1 LHDLRSF
8 LDLLDERG
16 ELVRIR
22 REVSPRFEMPALMVQ
37 LEKAGKAFI
46 FENVAGAT
54 FPLTGGLLSN
64 ARRLGLAVGQDIS
77 DDYDHRDHAR
87 VYRDAVGKA
96 QAPRVVDTGPVK
108 EVVLSGEEID
118 LTSLPVPTF
127 FELDS
132 GPFMTGAVGIS
143 FDSEHDQLNMGFYRG
158 LILGTDRVLANASS
172 MSDLRRIYAAAEQA
186 GEKMPIAL
194 CIGVPPA
201 LLMAASGKT
210 PPGLTELDIAGGLMN
225 APVELVKCETNDLL
239 VPAAAEIVIEA
250 LVDPTDKIENTL
262 GEFAD
267 QYGPETAPIATVT
280 AITHRKNAF
289 YYGLMAGRNPEH
301 NTIGAVSAYGMQA
314 AVEQALRAQF
324 PNIREINVAIEP
336 RLGTMLHMF
345 ISIDKTS
352 DTEPFELIDA
362 AFAADAG
369 LFPVNVV
376 TKRIVVVDSDVN
388 VFDLDDVDWAVWSRM
403 SRADKIRTYPD
414 VHSWE
419 LERCTDENQASA
431 RIGIDAT
438 MDMDKL
444 DKLIRPMIPGAENIR
459 LEDYLDQD

>member
-1 LHDLRSF
+1 MHDIRSF
-8 LDLLDERG
+8 IDALDERG
-16 ELVRIR
+16 ELVRIS
-22 REVSPRFEMPALMVQ
+22 REVSPKYEMPALMVQ
-37 LEKAGKAFI
+37 LEKAGKAFV
-46 FENVAGAT
+46 FENVSGAT
-54 FPLTGGLLSN
+54 FPLVGGLLSN
-64 ARRLGLAVGQDIS
+64 AKRLGLSVGQDVS
-77 DDYDHRDHAR
+77 GAYDHRNHAQ
-87 VYRDAVGKA
+87 VYREAVSKA
-96 QAPRVVDTGPVK
+96 QSPIVVDSAPVK
-108 EVVLSGEEID
+108 DVVLTGADID
-118 LTSLPVPTF
+118 LAKLPVPTF

-143 FDSEHDQLNMGFYRG
+143 FDSEHDKLNMGFYRG
-158 LILGTDRVLANASS
+158 LILGTDRLLANASS
-172 MSDLRRIYAAAEQA
+172 MSDLRRIYAAAEKA

-210 PPGLTELDIAGGLMN
+210 PPGLTELDIAGGLMGQ
-225 APVELVKCETNDLL
+225 PVELVKCETSDLL
-239 VPAAAEIVIEA
+239 VPAAAEIIIEA

-280 AITHRKNAF
+280 AITHRSDAM

-352 DTEPFELIDA
+352 DAEPFELIDA

-376 TKRIVVVDSDVN
+376 TKRIVVVDSDVD
-388 VFDLDDVDWAVWSRM
+388 VFNLDDVEWATWSRL

-419 LERCTDENQASA
+419 LERCTDESQASA
-431 RIGIDAT
+431 RVGIDAT

-444 DKLIRPMIPGAENIR
+444 DKLIRPIIPGAADIR
-459 LEDYLDQD
+459 LEDYLDKD

>member
-1 LHDLRSF
+1 MHDLRSF
-8 LDLLDERG
+8 IELLDERG

-22 REVSPRFEMPALMVQ
+22 REVSPRFELPALMVQ
-37 LEKAGKAFI
+37 LEKAGKAFV
-46 FENVAGAT
+46 FENVKGAAL
-54 FPLTGGLLSN
+54 PLTGGLLSN
-64 ARRLGLAVGQDIS
+64 ARRLGLAVGQDVS
-77 DDYDHRDHAR
+77 GDYDHRDHAR
-87 VYRDAVGKA
+87 VYREAVAAA
-96 QAPRVVDTGPVK
+96 QPPRVVDTAPVK
-108 EVVLSGEEID
+108 DVILRGDDID
-118 LTSLPVPTF
+118 LAALPVPTF

-143 FDSEHDQLNMGFYRG
+143 FDRDEDKLNMGFYRG
-158 LILGTDRVLANASS
+158 LILGSDRLLANASS
-172 MSDLRRIYAAAEQA
+172 MSDLRRIYAAAEKA

-210 PPGLTELDIAGGLMN
+210 PPGLTEIDIAGGLMG
-225 APVELVKCETNDLL
+225 APVDLVKCETSDLL

-267 QYGPETAPIATVT
+267 QYGPEIAPIATVT
-280 AITHRKNAF
+280 AITHRKDAI

-324 PNIREINVAIEP
+324 PNIREINVACEP

-352 DTEPFELIDA
+352 DAEPFELIDA

-388 VFDLDDVDWAVWSRM
+388 VFDLDDVEWATWSRL
-403 SRADKIRTYPD
+403 SGADKIRTYPA
-414 VHSWE
+414 VRSWE

-431 RIGIDAT
+431 RVGIDAT

-444 DKLIRPMIPGAENIR
+444 DKLVRPAIPGAADIR
-459 LEDYLDQD
+459 LDDYLD